1 MRQTDFGNAEAIG
14 YLADRLAQLGVERAL
29 FKAGAKAKDEVRIGE
44 GDNAVIFDWEP
55 TIEAGAEML
64 SKNLQRR
71 GEDARL
77 DGIWKSEK
85 VQDQL
90 TDEEIARQWEYSVSN
105 PNTPE
110 LIEELA
116 DESEDEDA

>member
-1 MRQTDFGNAEAIG
+1 MTGVQTCALPISQA
-14 YLADRLAQLGVERAL
+14 GVEKEL
-29 FKAGAKAKDEVRIGE
+29 FKVGAVAGSEVRIGN
-44 GDNAVIFDWEP
+44 DKDAVIFDWEP

-64 SKNLQRR
+64 AKNLQRR

-77 DGIWKSEK
+77 DGVWREEK

-110 LIEELA
+110 LIEEIA
-116 DESEDEDA
+116 DESEEEDA

>member
-1 MRQTDFGNAEAIG
+1 MARAVLHRYAVRSGGRHPGPATVGG
-14 YLADRLAQLGVERAL
+14 YLDGVWRE
-29 FKAGAKAKDEVRIGE
+29 
-44 GDNAVIFDWEP
+44 
-55 TIEAGAEML
+55 
-64 SKNLQRR
+64 
-71 GEDARL
+71 
-77 DGIWKSEK
+77 EK